1 MKGKSGVYLAAEGW
15 SWRCYVCNTD
25 AEKNFGKEG
34 REPARVAYKTHRRE
48 CRKDATAGGL
58 GEVEAAQKTAEAKA
72 TAAAQQTEENTP
84 TPEPTPAPAPAPAPT
99 PTPTPAPATPATPPA
114 DKKEGSTPMATK
126 RTTKKVA
133 KKKVAKKKV
142 AKKTVAKKTVAK
154 KTVAKKKAATPR
166 RSDGKKLFRFALIKN
181 SRGTESGIWVSLT
194 GHFAPARAKKLG
206 IKRAKRWGEVYAKS
220 HATALKSLRE
230 GAGKWFTPSTAP
242 SPSKKK
248 GGKSK

>member
-1 MKGKSGVYLAAEGW
+1 M
-15 SWRCYVCNTD
+15 
-25 AEKNFGKEG
+25 
-34 REPARVAYKTHRRE
+34 
-48 CRKDATAGGL
+48 
-58 GEVEAAQKTAEAKA
+58 
-72 TAAAQQTEENTP
+72 
-84 TPEPTPAPAPAPAPT
+84 
-99 PTPTPAPATPATPPA
+99 
-114 DKKEGSTPMATK
+114 
-126 RTTKKVA
+126 
-133 KKKVAKKKV
+133 

-206 IKRAKRWGEVYAKS
+206 TKRAKRWGEVYAKS

>member
-1 MKGKSGVYLAAEGW
+1 MKGKSGVYLATEGW
-15 SWRCYVCNTD
+15 SWRCFVCNTD

-34 REPARVAYKTHRRE
+34 REPARVAYKTHRQE

-154 KTVAKKKAATPR
+154 KKAATPR

-206 IKRAKRWGEVYAKS
+206 TKRAKRWGEVYAKS